1 MTQQRGQ
8 GEDPHLPA
16 ARQAHEGVVL
26 PADGG
31 APLLPGTFG
40 DQAGPAGASP
50 WGQPWGP
57 ESQQAQAAGP
67 MPTYEWGQPAAQ
79 QPLPQHQAQPL
90 PPAVPGGY
98 DASQGGAYG
107 APYAGAPGVPGVPGG
122 GSDSDATQ
130 YIAPV
135 PPMQSIPQQPQA
147 HDQPHQQHQQY
158 QQHQPYP
165 AQQHQP
171 HQGQQHQPH
180 QAPQTGAAPLPPEA
194 PAPDATQFLGRA
206 VRQPMPGALP
216 DAVPGGP
223 DSEATQYIPPVPAQ
237 PSPQAPQAHQAQQPQ
252 GGAYDVRPGE
262 PGERQPPAEFDALF
276 RTEPES
282 AAGATQQ
289 MPRFDPQAQQTP
301 PPQYGRPNQPHPQHQ
316 QPPQHQQYGQQQAY
330 EPEPPRRKSRT
341 GSKLPMIAA
350 VGVGLLVVGIGAGA
364 MLSGGGDDDKKTD
377 STETVSNSSP
387 AASAE
392 SSAPAADPAK
402 EQAVALDKL
411 LADSGNSREAVVG
424 AVGNI
429 GACKKLGPASQAL
442 RDAATQRNNLVTRLN
457 GLAVDK
463 LPANAELKTAL
474 TEAWKAS
481 ASADTHYAAWGD
493 QAAGKKGCHKGHA
506 KVTGERHAGDSA
518 SSTASTQKAKAA
530 KLWNEIAAKYGLTQ
544 RTAVQL

>member
-79 QPLPQHQAQPL
+79 QPHHQPQPQPQPQPQAQAQPL

-107 APYAGAPGVPGVPGG
+107 AAYAGPA

-130 YIAPV
+130 YIAPI
-135 PPMQSIPQQPQA
+135 PAQPQQP
-147 HDQPHQQHQQY
+147 Y
-158 QQHQPYP
+158 QQHP
-165 AQQHQP
+165 
-171 HQGQQHQPH
+171 GQQP
-180 QAPQTGAAPLPPEA
+180 AAAPLPPEA
-194 PAPDATQFLGRA
+194 PAADATQFLGRP

-237 PSPQAPQAHQAQQPQ
+237 PSPPAHQAQQYQQHQPPQ
-252 GGAYDVRPGE
+252 GAVHDLRPGE

-276 RTEPES
+276 RTEPETE
-282 AAGATQQ
+282 AGSTQQ
-289 MPRFDPQAQQTP
+289 MPRFDPHAQQTPP
-301 PPQYGRPNQPHPQHQ
+301 PPQYGRPQQPH
-316 QPPQHQQYGQQQAY
+316 QPPQPYGQQRAY

-341 GSKLPMIAA
+341 GSKLPVIAA

-364 MLSGGGDDDKKTD
+364 LLSGGGDDDKKAD

-387 AASAE
+387 AASAG

-411 LADSGNSREAVVG
+411 LADSGNSRESVVG
-424 AVGNI
+424 AVADI
-429 GACKKLGPASQAL
+429 GACKKLGAASQAL

-457 GLAVDK
+457 SLAVDK
-463 LPANAELKTAL
+463 LPANAELKQAL

-518 SSTASTQKAKAA
+518 SSTASAQKAKAA
-530 KLWNEIAAKYGLTQ
+530 KLWNDIASKYGLTQ

>member
-79 QPLPQHQAQPL
+79 QQQPQPPQQHQAQPL

-107 APYAGAPGVPGVPGG
+107 APYAGAPGGIPGG
-122 GSDSDATQ
+122 ASDSDATQ
-130 YIAPV
+130 YIAPI
-135 PPMQSIPQQPQA
+135 PSIPQQPQ
-147 HDQPHQQHQQY
+147 QPQQYHQQPQQYEQQPQQY
-158 QQHQPYP
+158 QQQ
-165 AQQHQP
+165 AQQP
-171 HQGQQHQPH
+171 
-180 QAPQTGAAPLPPEA
+180 AAAPLPPEA

-206 VRQPMPGALP
+206 VGRPMPGALP

-237 PSPQAPQAHQAQQPQ
+237 PSQPSQPMHQAPQHQQAP
-252 GGAYDVRPGE
+252 GAAYDVRPGE

-289 MPRFDPQAQQTP
+289 MPRFDPHAQQAP
-301 PPQYGRPNQPHPQHQ
+301 PPNQYGRPQ
-316 QPPQHQQYGQQQAY
+316 QPQQPQQQYGRQQTH

-364 MLSGGGDDDKKTD
+364 MLSSGGDDDKKAD

-387 AASAE
+387 AASAQ

-411 LADSGNSREAVVG
+411 LADSGNSRESVVG
-424 AVGNI
+424 AVADI

-518 SSTASTQKAKAA
+518 SSTASTQKAKAS
-530 KLWNEIAAKYGLTQ
+530 KMWNEIAAKYGLTE